1 MGESMKE
8 KLVDS
13 YVARRS
19 ANYKPNIWNY
29 DYLQSLESIYQGEKY
44 EREAEALKHEVSYIL
59 INSVENPLIINY
71 KLELI
76 DEISKLALSHYF
88 EEEIRQV
95 LNSTT
100 TTTTSTSTI
109 YHQDPYLIALY
120 FRILRQNGHNV
131 SPDALVSL
139 MDEEGFIRNAHFDAK
154 AIIEIFEASHLGME
168 DEFMLDRAKALATNC
183 LMRLSKS
190 SAHEDNI
197 INIYHSANNYFP
209 LHWSVCWFNVKKHMM
224 IQHDDEKNYS
234 TALLRLGRLSFNMV
248 QLQHQTELKKL
259 LRWWRSSGLLE
270 VLNFTRDRVVE
281 SFLWTIGV
289 AYEPQYGNLRI
300 WLTKAITLVLII
312 DDVYDI
318 YGSNQE
324 LQQLT
329 SAIERWD
336 TSEIQKFPEP
346 IKRCFWAL
354 YDTVNDMDLEIQRV
368 KGWNSVLSHM
378 KKVWTDFCKALLV
391 EATWYHKG
399 CTPSFREHLDNGW
412 TSSSGYV
419 LSLYILF
426 GVGQD
431 MATTMNILNNSQ
443 EIIYRVSLI
452 IRLCNDLGTSKMELE
467 RGDAPS
473 SILCYMRE
481 SNVTEEEARGH
492 IRNIITYSWK
502 KINDSFISSSRSEQ
516 PILKYIINAARVVN
530 FIYQDGDGFGDQDRE
545 TRDQILSCLI
555 QPLPLA

>member
-1 MGESMKE
+1 MAESMNE
-8 KLVDS
+8 KVDS
-13 YVARRS
+13 CVARRS

-44 EREAEALKHEVSYIL
+44 EREAEALKHEVSSIL
-59 INSVENPLIINY
+59 TNSVENPLNY

-76 DEISKLALSHYF
+76 DVISKLALSHYF

-95 LNSTT
+95 VNSTT
-100 TTTTSTSTI
+100 SSSI
-109 YHQDPYLIALY
+109 YGQDPYLIALY

-139 MDEEGFIRNAHFDAK
+139 MDDEGFITNAHSDAK
-154 AIIEIFEASHLGME
+154 AIIEIFEASHLAME
-168 DEFMLDRAKALATNC
+168 DEFMLDRAKALATDC
-183 LMRLSKS
+183 LIN
-190 SAHEDNI
+190 AHEDNI
-197 INIYHSANNYFP
+197 NFP
-209 LHWSVCWFNVKKHMM
+209 LHWSVCWFNVKKHNMI
-224 IQHDDEKNYS
+224 IQHDS
-234 TALLRLGRLSFNMV
+234 TVVLRLGRLSFNMV
-248 QLQHQTELKKL
+248 QFQHQTELKKL
-259 LRWWRSSGLLE
+259 LRWWRSLGLLE
-270 VLNFTRDRVVE
+270 VLNFTRDRLVE
-281 SFLWTIGV
+281 SFLWTIGI

-312 DDVYDI
+312 DDVYDL

-324 LQQLT
+324 LEQLT

-336 TSEIQKFPEP
+336 TRDIQEFPEP

-368 KGWNSVLSHM
+368 KGWNSVLSHL
-378 KKVWTDFCKALLV
+378 KKVWTNFCKALLV
-391 EATWYHKG
+391 EATWYHTG

-467 RGDAPS
+467 RGDVPS

-481 SNVTEEEARGH
+481 ANVTEEDARGH
-492 IRNIITYSWK
+492 IRSIITYSWK
-502 KINDSFISSSRSEQ
+502 KINDSFISSPRSEQ
-516 PILKYIINAARVVN
+516 PIIRYIINVARVVN

-555 QPLPLA
+555 EPLHLA